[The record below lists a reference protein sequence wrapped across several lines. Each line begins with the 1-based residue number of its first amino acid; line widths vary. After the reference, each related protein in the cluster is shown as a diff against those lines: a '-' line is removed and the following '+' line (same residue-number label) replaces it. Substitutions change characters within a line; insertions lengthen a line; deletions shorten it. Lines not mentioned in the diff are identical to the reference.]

1 MPEIN
6 SEARSGVAR
15 DYRCS
20 RLRQRNDKGVQE
32 MASSDQ
38 FNAFI
43 ASRGEGLHP
52 RLRQLFERTAV
63 SPISEVTIRPDGMV
77 QAGPDPA
84 TEAGRERHVDEQL
97 PVE

>member
-1 MPEIN
+1 
-6 SEARSGVAR
+6 
-15 DYRCS
+15 
-20 RLRQRNDKGVQE
+20 